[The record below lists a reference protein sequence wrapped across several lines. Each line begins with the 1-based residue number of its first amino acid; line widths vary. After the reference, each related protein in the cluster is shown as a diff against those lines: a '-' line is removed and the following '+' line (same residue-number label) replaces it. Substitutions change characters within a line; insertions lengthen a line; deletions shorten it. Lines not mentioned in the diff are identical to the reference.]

1 MKWYIK
7 IILIS
12 MLLLPRTVDAQDKL
26 TLQKKYDRLQQEIS
40 DAQELLQATA
50 EKKRSSLDQLKIL
63 NRKVSVREELV
74 RNLSLQVLD
83 LSKAIQ
89 QTVEQVSAMEANIG
103 HMREDYARMV
113 YYAYVNDTEYEPI
126 HFLFASGSINNAFT
140 EMEYVREY
148 TTYRKEQAAAIQAA
162 QAALRIRQQELEAD
176 KSEKEALLA
185 GEEEQRNILAK
196 EKAEQDSVVQGLKG
210 EEKQLLAQI
219 DKKKK
224 DASTLNKQIQQII
237 AEEIRKEKE
246 RAEAAARA
254 AAAASKKEET
264 TTSTTTAPV
273 KETPKPAVNAG
284 LTPEM
289 ALISSN
295 FAGNKGRLPWPV
307 ERGTITGKFGTQPH
321 AALRNVTVENNG
333 IDITTQEGAQ
343 VRSVFEGEVV
353 NVIFNPSFQK
363 GVIIKHG
370 EYYTVYTGLTAVQV
384 KAGDKITTKQV
395 IGTAYTRDDNQT
407 EIHLE
412 IWKGTTIMDPA
423 GWITK

>member
-148 TTYRKEQAAAIQAA
+148 TTYSKEQAAAIQAA

-237 AEEIRKEKE
+237 AEEIQKEKE

>member
-284 LTPEM
+284 LTP
-289 ALISSN
+289 SSGI
-295 FAGNKGRLPWPV
+295 FWRRKRPS
-307 ERGTITGKFGTQPH
+307 R
-321 AALRNVTVENNG
+321 TVWCR
-333 IDITTQEGAQ
+333 
-343 VRSVFEGEVV
+343 V
-353 NVIFNPSFQK
+353 
-363 GVIIKHG
+363 
-370 EYYTVYTGLTAVQV
+370 
-384 KAGDKITTKQV
+384 
-395 IGTAYTRDDNQT
+395 
-407 EIHLE
+407 
-412 IWKGTTIMDPA
+412 
-423 GWITK
+423 

>member
-1 MKWYIK
+1 
-7 IILIS
+7 
-12 MLLLPRTVDAQDKL
+12 
-26 TLQKKYDRLQQEIS
+26 
-40 DAQELLQATA
+40 
-50 EKKRSSLDQLKIL
+50 
-63 NRKVSVREELV
+63 
-74 RNLSLQVLD
+74 
-83 LSKAIQ
+83 
-89 QTVEQVSAMEANIG
+89 
-103 HMREDYARMV
+103 
-113 YYAYVNDTEYEPI
+113 
-126 HFLFASGSINNAFT
+126 
-140 EMEYVREY
+140 MEYVREY

>member
-1 MKWYIK
+1 
-7 IILIS
+7 

>member
-196 EKAEQDSVVQGLKG
+196 EKAEKDSVVQGLKG

>member
-1 MKWYIK
+1 MKWY
-7 IILIS
+7 
-12 MLLLPRTVDAQDKL
+12 RTVDAQDKL

-395 IGTAYTRDDNQT
+395 IGTAYTRDNNQT

>member
-103 HMREDYARMV
+103 HMREDYASMV

>member
-1 MKWYIK
+1 WYIK

>member
-1 MKWYIK
+1 
-7 IILIS
+7 

-237 AEEIRKEKE
+237 AEERRKEKE

-395 IGTAYTRDDNQT
+395 IGTAHTRDDNQT

>member
-1 MKWYIK
+1 
-7 IILIS
+7 
-12 MLLLPRTVDAQDKL
+12 MLLLPRAADAQDKIS
-26 TLQKKYDRLQQEIS
+26 LQKKFDRLQQEIK
-40 DAQELLQATA
+40 DAQDLLQETA
-50 EKKRSSLDQLKIL
+50 ERKRSSVNQLKIL

-74 RNLSLQVLD
+74 RNLSLQVLQ
-83 LSKAIQ
+83 LSQAIKE
-89 QTVEQVSAMEANIG
+89 TATQVSAMEDNIS

-126 HFLFASGSINNAFT
+126 HFVFASGSINNAFT

-162 QAALRIRQQELEAD
+162 QAALHIRQQELEAD

-185 GEEEQRNILAK
+185 GEEEQRNILAREK
-196 EKAEQDSVVQGLKG
+196 EEQDKEVKGLQG

-224 DASTLNKQIQQII
+224 DAATLNKQIQQII

-254 AAAASKKEET
+254 AAAASKKEEAT
-264 TTSTTTAPV
+264 TTSNAPV
-273 KETPKPAVNAG
+273 KETPKAAVNAG

-333 IDITTQEGAQ
+333 IDITTQAGAP
-343 VRSVFEGEVV
+343 VRSIFEGEVV

-363 GVIIKHG
+363 GIIIKHG
-370 EYYTVYTGLTAVQV
+370 EYYSVYTGLTAVQV

-395 IGTAYTRDDNQT
+395 IGTAYTGDDNQT

>member
-1 MKWYIK
+1 
-7 IILIS
+7 

-196 EKAEQDSVVQGLKG
+196 EKAEKDSVVQGLKG